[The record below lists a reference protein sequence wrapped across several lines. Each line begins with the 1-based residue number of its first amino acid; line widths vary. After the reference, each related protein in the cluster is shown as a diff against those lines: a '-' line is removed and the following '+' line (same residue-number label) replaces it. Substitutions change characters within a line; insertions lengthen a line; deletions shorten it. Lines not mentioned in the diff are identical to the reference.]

1 MLKKAYV
8 LWLFGIA
15 LLSPLAQTAA
25 QTVQFDS
32 ATYSVDEYAGTVTIT
47 VTISEV
53 PDDTITVDY
62 STSDGSAT
70 APGDYIAIN
79 SDTLRWEL
87 LDDPAKTFTVT
98 INDNAEIEGS
108 EIFNLT
114 LSNPTGGATIGDL
127 DTTTVTIVDDD
138 DGPGTLQFSLA
149 EYSFNENSSSINVP
163 VRRVGDKNGAVSVNC
178 ISSDGT
184 ATQGNDY
191 TNTTSNPLSWA
202 ALEIGIKNCTVS
214 ITPDDEDDDN
224 ETFNLTLS
232 KPDGTLIGDPGTTT
246 VTIVDDDGPGILQ
259 LSDATTIVSVDES
272 GGPATI
278 VVQRVGG
285 SEGDISVNYTTSN
298 GTAIAGNDYDAT
310 SGQFI
315 WNSGD
320 ATDRSIPV
328 NILEDSKTEGNETFF
343 LELSEPDGTVIGNQD
358 TALVTILD
366 NEGPGTLQFSTNQ
379 YSVNESSG
387 TVSLSVMRIA
397 SFDGAVSVRCVSS
410 DDTATAGE
418 DYIHTT
424 RTLKWD
430 DGESGGKPCD
440 VPILDDTDFENQ
452 ETFNVE
458 LTNSTGGV
466 IINDFLDAAE
476 VTITD
481 NDSSQTGAGILQLSE
496 VEYSVNETGNLLT
509 VIVTRVNGIDGAV
522 SAKFATV
529 DDSAEAGEDYVGI
542 SSLTL
547 SWADGDNSNRILN
560 INILDD
566 VIFEGDETFDLKLS
580 NPTGGAVIGE
590 NGEVVVTIEDNDTL
604 PAGTLQ
610 FSAAEYEVGEGD
622 GSVKITVTRED
633 GSSGA
638 VSVNLNTI
646 DGTATAGTDYIG
658 LSDIPLSWAD
668 GDSSPKT
675 FNVSILDDNNSE
687 GDEVFELELSEPTG
701 GAVVGTRGTAEV
713 TIVDNESGTLQF
725 SIGAYLINESDGSLA
740 IVVTRTG
747 GNNGAVSVNV
757 NTADGTAK
765 AGTDYIGLSDM
776 RLNWGDGNS
785 SPKTFYINLIDDE
798 NIEGDEDF
806 RVILS
811 EPTGGATIGNNGEA
825 TVTITDDEASQNGTL
840 QFSKASYSVNENG
853 SLVTITVTR
862 NDGNNGTA
870 EVECNISVG
879 GSATAGTDYIDI
891 GTVTL
896 NWSDGDD
903 SDKTFNINI
912 LDDGNNEGNETFELE
927 LSNESGATLG
937 NQSTSTV
944 VIIDNETPS
953 AGTLQFSKA
962 SYSVDEDG
970 GKVRITVTREGGS
983 FGDASVDFATVD
995 GNADD
1000 SAVAGDDYIGDSAT
1014 LSWSDGD
1021 DSDRTFRINI
1031 TDDDIVEGNETFNL
1045 ILSNPDNAP
1054 ISDPGVAVV
1063 TIDDDDDGDAE
1074 PGTLQ
1079 FSDAEYDV
1087 DEDDGSIEIT
1097 VTRVGGS
1104 DGAVS
1109 VRCASSNG
1117 SATAGNDY
1125 VQTTNTLNWGDGD
1138 SAGKSCTVPILD
1150 DSIIEGDETFNLTL
1164 SNATGGATIG
1174 DPDTAVVTITDNE
1187 ELPAGTLQ
1195 FSAADYSVDED
1206 GGSVEITV
1214 TREGGSDGAVS
1225 VRCASSNG
1233 SATAGND
1240 YVQTTDTLNWG
1251 NGDNANKSC
1260 TVPILDDSIIEGDE
1274 TFNMALSNSTGGA
1287 TIGSPGTA
1295 VVTITDN
1302 DEEQNPGTLQFS
1314 EAEYSV
1320 GEAGSSVKIT
1330 VTRKNGSDGPVSV
1343 DFATTNGTAEAGT
1356 DYISINP
1363 TLSWGDGDSSKR
1375 TFNISIIDDEDF
1387 EGDETFNLILSNP
1400 KGATIGDPGTAEVT
1414 IIDND
1419 EPSQEPGTLQ
1429 FSKAEYSVDENGG
1442 LIEITVT
1449 RKNGSDG
1456 AVTVNFA
1463 TANDSAK
1470 AGKDY
1475 IGIDAKIS
1483 WSDGDSSKR
1492 TLNISILDD
1501 VEVEGNETFDLELS
1515 NPTGGATL
1523 GAQDTA
1529 VVTIIDD
1536 DVEDPGTLQFS
1547 AADYSVGEGDGSVE
1561 ITVTRMDGSSGAAS
1575 VKVVTSN
1582 GTAKKNKDYEKT
1594 AKKLKWDDGEAGDKT
1609 FTVDILDDNK
1619 VEGDETF
1626 KLKLKKAKGAELGS
1640 QIKAEVTIIDDD
1652 SSTGEPGTLQFSKGS
1667 YSVDEDGGSVKI
1679 KVQRVDGSDGK
1690 VSVEYATS
1698 DDSATEGDDYNDKT
1712 GTLSWDDQDSDDQT
1726 FKVRIIDDNKQEGNE
1741 IFVVSLGNA
1750 TGGAEL
1756 GNPDTAEVE
1765 IIDDEEELPEVCD
1778 DVEQI
1783 PNHECEALV
1792 ALYLDTGGND
1802 WKSNT
1807 NWIVTNTP
1815 CSWYGVA
1822 CSGGHVSRLTLY
1834 SNELKGNIPAEL
1846 GDLSEL
1852 QRLFLFDNGL
1862 SGEIPPELGNLA
1874 QLGYL
1879 WLHENDLCGDIP
1891 DDLMDTAI
1899 PAQEGYLKLDDNQLE
1914 TDGVSNDLED
1924 WLNDRNSGWE
1934 DSQTGNGQCN

>member
-32 ATYSVDEYAGTVTIT
+32 ATYNVNEGDGTVTIT
-47 VTISEV
+47 VTISEA

-62 STSDGSAT
+62 STSDGSAEAPDDYT
-70 APGDYIAIN
+70 AID
-79 SDTLRWEL
+79 SSRLTWEL
-87 LDDPAKTFTVT
+87 FDGDSKTFTVT
-98 INDNAEIEGS
+98 IIDDNIDDDGET
-108 EIFNLT
+108 FNLT
-114 LSNPTGGATIGDL
+114 LFNPTGGATLGDP
-127 DTTTVTIVDDD
+127 DTTTVTIVES
-138 DGPGTLQFSLA
+138 GTLQFSA
-149 EYSFNENSSSINVP
+149 ANY
-163 VRRVGDKNGAVSVNC
+163 GVN
-178 ISSDGT
+178 
-184 ATQGNDY
+184 
-191 TNTTSNPLSWA
+191 
-202 ALEIGIKNCTVS
+202 
-214 ITPDDEDDDN
+214 EDDDSI
-224 ETFNLTLS
+224 EIAVTREGGT
-232 KPDGTLIGDPGTTT
+232 DGE
-246 VTIVDDDGPGILQ
+246 
-259 LSDATTIVSVDES
+259 VSVKC
-272 GGPATI
+272 A
-278 VVQRVGG
+278 
-285 SEGDISVNYTTSN
+285 
-298 GTAIAGNDYDAT
+298 
-310 SGQFI
+310 
-315 WNSGD
+315 
-320 ATDRSIPV
+320 
-328 NILEDSKTEGNETFF
+328 
-343 LELSEPDGTVIGNQD
+343 
-358 TALVTILD
+358 
-366 NEGPGTLQFSTNQ
+366 
-379 YSVNESSG
+379 
-387 TVSLSVMRIA
+387 
-397 SFDGAVSVRCVSS
+397 SS
-410 DDTATAGE
+410 DDTATAGD
-418 DYIHTT
+418 DYIQVSS
-424 RTLKWD
+424 TLTWEHGD
-430 DGESGGKPCD
+430 SGVKNCS
-440 VPILDDTDFENQ
+440 VFILDDTEIEGN
-452 ETFNVE
+452 ETFN
-458 LTNSTGGV
+458 L
-466 IINDFLDAAE
+466 A
-476 VTITD
+476 
-481 NDSSQTGAGILQLSE
+481 
-496 VEYSVNETGNLLT
+496 
-509 VIVTRVNGIDGAV
+509 
-522 SAKFATV
+522 
-529 DDSAEAGEDYVGI
+529 
-542 SSLTL
+542 
-547 SWADGDNSNRILN
+547 
-560 INILDD
+560 
-566 VIFEGDETFDLKLS
+566 LS
-580 NPTGGAVIGE
+580 NPTGGVDIGTQDTATATIVDDDIPPEGVLKFSEAEYPVNENEGSATIIVTREGGTDGKVSVKCASSDDTATAGDDYIQTSRTLTWDDGEGHDQNCNVSILNDSDFEYDEIFNVTLSDPTGGAVIVEPDTAEVTISDDDESDEGPGILQFSPAEYEINEGNVTAIISVARINGREGAVSVKFATADDSAKAGKDYIGISGSLDWSDDDSGNMDIEIDILDDGKNEDDETFELKLSSPTGGAIIGKYGE
-590 NGEVVVTIEDNDTL
+590 AVVTIIDDDVPPT
-604 PAGTLQ
+604 GTLQ
-610 FSAAEYEVGEGD
+610 FSAAGYSVDEDG

-633 GSSGA
+633 GSSGPA
-638 VSVNLNTI
+638 SVTFTTS
-646 DGTATAGTDYIG
+646 DGTAIAGTDYIR
-658 LSDIPLSWAD
+658 S
-668 GDSSPKT
+668 
-675 FNVSILDDNNSE
+675 
-687 GDEVFELELSEPTG
+687 
-701 GAVVGTRGTAEV
+701 
-713 TIVDNESGTLQF
+713 SGTL
-725 SIGAYLINESDGSLA
+725 
-740 IVVTRTG
+740 
-747 GNNGAVSVNV
+747 
-757 NTADGTAK
+757 
-765 AGTDYIGLSDM
+765 
-776 RLNWGDGNS
+776 NW
-785 SPKTFYINLIDDE
+785 
-798 NIEGDEDF
+798 
-806 RVILS
+806 
-811 EPTGGATIGNNGEA
+811 A
-825 TVTITDDEASQNGTL
+825 
-840 QFSKASYSVNENG
+840 
-853 SLVTITVTR
+853 
-862 NDGNNGTA
+862 
-870 EVECNISVG
+870 
-879 GSATAGTDYIDI
+879 
-891 GTVTL
+891 
-896 NWSDGDD
+896 DGDD
-903 SDKTFNINI
+903 SDKTFNVGIIDNASSEDDKVFNLALSSWIGASSGTPSTATVTIEDDDIGSAGTLQFSQTSYTVAENDNSLTITVSRANGSSGTVSVDFATADGTATAGADYTGLSGTLNWGDNDLRPKTFNISIIDDEIFEGPETFNLTLSNPTGGATLGTQSEAEATISEDDSAEGTLQFSAAGYSVDEDGGLVKITVTREGGSSDPASVNFATSNDGTATPGTDYINSSGT
-912 LDDGNNEGNETFELE
+912 LNWADGDDNDKTFDISIFDNGDEEGNKTFNLT
-927 LSNESGATLG
+927 LTGESGATLG
-937 NQSTSTV
+937 NQDTATV

-953 AGTLQFSKA
+953 AGTLEFSNA

-970 GKVRITVTREGGS
+970 GKIKIIVTRKGGS
-983 FGDASVDFATVD
+983 YGDASVEFNTSD
-995 GNADD
+995 G
-1000 SAVAGDDYIGDSAT
+1000 SAVAGEDYTGINTTT
-1014 LSWSDGD
+1014 LNWSDGD
-1021 DSDRTFRINI
+1021 KGDRTFKIAI
-1031 TDDDIVEGNETFNL
+1031 IDDGDIEGNETFNL

-1063 TIDDDDDGDAE
+1063 TIDDDDDGDDE

-1079 FSDAEYDV
+1079 FSKAEYDV

-1150 DSIIEGDETFNLTL
+1150 DTIIEGDETFNLTL

-1594 AKKLKWDDGEAGDKT
+1594 AEKLKWDDGEAGSKT
-1609 FTVDILDDNK
+1609 FTVAILDDSK
-1619 VEGDETF
+1619 DEGDETF

-1792 ALYLDTGGND
+1792 ALYLDAGGND

-1834 SNELKGNIPAEL
+1834 SNNLDGNIPAEL

-1852 QRLFLFDNGL
+1852 QRLFLFNNVL

-1879 WLHENDLCGDIP
+1879 WLHENILCGDIP

>member
-32 ATYSVDEYAGTVTIT
+32 ATYNVNEGDGTVTIT
-47 VTISEV
+47 VTISEA

-62 STSDGSAT
+62 STSDGSAEAPDDYT
-70 APGDYIAIN
+70 AID
-79 SDTLRWEL
+79 SSRLTWEL
-87 LDDPAKTFTVT
+87 FDGDSKTFTVT
-98 INDNAEIEGS
+98 INDDAEIEGS

-127 DTTTVTIVDDD
+127 DTTAVTIADDD
-138 DGPGTLQFSLA
+138 IPPGGVLQFSAA
-149 EYSFNENSSSINVP
+149 EYEVDEDNESITIKVT
-163 VRRVGDKNGAVSVNC
+163 REGDNTGPVSV
-178 ISSDGT
+178 
-184 ATQGNDY
+184 
-191 TNTTSNPLSWA
+191 
-202 ALEIGIKNCTVS
+202 E
-214 ITPDDEDDDN
+214 
-224 ETFNLTLS
+224 
-232 KPDGTLIGDPGTTT
+232 
-246 VTIVDDDGPGILQ
+246 
-259 LSDATTIVSVDES
+259 
-272 GGPATI
+272 
-278 VVQRVGG
+278 
-285 SEGDISVNYTTSN
+285 
-298 GTAIAGNDYDAT
+298 
-310 SGQFI
+310 
-315 WNSGD
+315 
-320 ATDRSIPV
+320 
-328 NILEDSKTEGNETFF
+328 
-343 LELSEPDGTVIGNQD
+343 
-358 TALVTILD
+358 
-366 NEGPGTLQFSTNQ
+366 
-379 YSVNESSG
+379 
-387 TVSLSVMRIA
+387 
-397 SFDGAVSVRCVSS
+397 CVSS
-410 DDTATAGE
+410 DDTATAGDDYTYTSNKLE
-418 DYIHTT
+418 WGDGEGGKQKCIVPILNDTEIESNETFSLTLSNPTGAVIGTQGTTTVTIVDNDSPAGTLQFSAAESSVDENGGSVGITVTREGSNEGAVSVKCVSSDGTAIAGDDYIQTS
-424 RTLKWD
+424 RTLTWD
-430 DGESGGKPCD
+430 DGNSDDKECS
-440 VPILDDTDFENQ
+440 VPILDDSDFEYD
-452 ETFNVE
+452 EIFNVTLSDPTDGAAIGE
-458 LTNSTGGV
+458 QDT
-466 IINDFLDAAE
+466 AE

-481 NDSSQTGAGILQLSE
+481 DDESDEGPGILQFSPA
-496 VEYSVNETGNLLT
+496 EYEVNEDDATLPI
-509 VIVTRVNGIDGAV
+509 IVERINGKEGAV
-522 SAKFATV
+522 SVEFATA
-529 DDSAEAGEDYVGI
+529 DDSAKAGEDYIGKSGSLNWNDDEDGI
-542 SSLTL
+542 KTIVI
-547 SWADGDNSNRILN
+547 DILN
-560 INILDD
+560 DGKD
-566 VIFEGDETFDLKLS
+566 EDDETFDLKLS
-580 NPTGGAVIGE
+580 NPTGGAIIGKNDE
-590 NGEVVVTIEDNDTL
+590 AVATIIDDEVSL
-604 PAGTLQ
+604 GTLQ
-610 FSAAEYEVGEGD
+610 FSAAEYSVDEDG

-633 GSSGA
+633 SSSGKA
-638 VSVNLNTI
+638 SVNFAI
-646 DGTATAGTDYIG
+646 D
-658 LSDIPLSWAD
+658 S
-668 GDSSPKT
+668 
-675 FNVSILDDNNSE
+675 
-687 GDEVFELELSEPTG
+687 
-701 GAVVGTRGTAEV
+701 
-713 TIVDNESGTLQF
+713 
-725 SIGAYLINESDGSLA
+725 
-740 IVVTRTG
+740 
-747 GNNGAVSVNV
+747 
-757 NTADGTAK
+757 
-765 AGTDYIGLSDM
+765 
-776 RLNWGDGNS
+776 
-785 SPKTFYINLIDDE
+785 
-798 NIEGDEDF
+798 
-806 RVILS
+806 
-811 EPTGGATIGNNGEA
+811 
-825 TVTITDDEASQNGTL
+825 
-840 QFSKASYSVNENG
+840 
-853 SLVTITVTR
+853 
-862 NDGNNGTA
+862 NDP
-870 EVECNISVG
+870 
-879 GSATAGTDYIDI
+879 GSATAGTDYVAPS
-891 GTVTL
+891 GTL
-896 NWSDGDD
+896 NWADGDD

-912 LDDGNNEGNETFELE
+912 LDDTNAENDETINLTLSNPTGATIGTQGTTTVTIIDNDADPGTLQFSAPGYGVVENSGSRQITVTRTGGTSGAVSVDFATADDTATAGTDYTGLSDITLNWGDGDSINKTFSISIIDDNDFEGVETFNLTLSNPTGGATLGTQSEAVITITDDEPAPVDTLQFSAAGYSVDEDGGLVKITVTRENASSSGTSAKLKATNNGTATENIDYIGPDITLNWAADDDSDKTISINILDDGDEEGNETFELE
-927 LSNESGATLG
+927 LSAPTNGAVLG
-937 NQSTSTV
+937 DQSKATV

-1792 ALYLDTGGND
+1792 ALYLDAGGND

-1834 SNELKGNIPAEL
+1834 SNNLDGNIPAEL

-1852 QRLFLFDNGL
+1852 QRLFLFNNVL

-1879 WLHENDLCGDIP
+1879 WLHENILCGDIP

-1924 WLNDRNSGWE
+1924 WLDDRDSDWK